1 MELRKESNEGEEAK
15 RILDSAV
22 FKDAMQTLAN
32 GYQDQWMNS
41 DVDDVKKRESVFVKL
56 NILADFVNELQT
68 VLQTGQ
74 MADEQLRQED
84 KPRSTVN

>member
-1 MELRKESNEGEEAK
+1 MELRKESSEGEEAK
-15 RILDSAV
+15 RILDSTV

>member
-1 MELRKESNEGEEAK
+1 MELRKESSEGEEAK

>member
-15 RILDSAV
+15 RILDSEV
-22 FKDAMQTLAN
+22 FKDAMQTLSD
-32 GYQDQWMNS
+32 GYMSEWVNSEVVDQER
-41 DVDDVKKRESVFVKL
+41 REVVYMKL
-56 NILADFVNELQT
+56 RILADFVNELQT

-74 MADEQLRQED
+74 MADEQIRQED

>member
-1 MELRKESNEGEEAK
+1 MELRKESSEGEEAK
-15 RILDSAV
+15 RILDSTV
-22 FKDAMQTLAN
+22 FKDTMQTLAD

>member
-1 MELRKESNEGEEAK
+1 MELRKESSEGDEAK
-15 RILDSAV
+15 RILDSTV

-41 DVDDVKKRESVFVKL
+41 DVDDVKIRESVFVKL

>member
-1 MELRKESNEGEEAK
+1 MELRKESSEGEEAK

-56 NILADFVNELQT
+56 NILAYFVNELQT

>member
-1 MELRKESNEGEEAK
+1 MELRKESSEGEEAK

-74 MADEQLRQED
+74 MADEQLRQEE

>member
-1 MELRKESNEGEEAK
+1 MELRKESSEGEEAK

-22 FKDAMQTLAN
+22 FKDAMQTLAD

>member
-1 MELRKESNEGEEAK
+1 MELRKESSEGEEAK

-41 DVDDVKKRESVFVKL
+41 DVDDVKKRESVFVKW

>member
-1 MELRKESNEGEEAK
+1 MEPRKESSEGEEAK
-15 RILDSAV
+15 RILDSTV
-22 FKDAMQTLAN
+22 FKNTMQTLAN